1 MQLKLL
7 LTALRPD
14 HVRSP
19 RTIRGCEKLPANTSR
34 GRSPSSKSR
43 FEKEEPGITGL
54 FFGRDSDH
62 NAPGPVMIN
71 EVVLC
76 DP

>member
-1 MQLKLL
+1 MGDDYL
-7 LTALRPD
+7 
-14 HVRSP
+14 
-19 RTIRGCEKLPANTSR
+19 EKD
-34 GRSPSSKSR
+34 
-43 FEKEEPGITGL
+43 PGIAGL

-62 NAPGPVMIN
+62 NVPGLAFID

>member
-1 MQLKLL
+1 MGDDYL
-7 LTALRPD
+7 
-14 HVRSP
+14 
-19 RTIRGCEKLPANTSR
+19 
-34 GRSPSSKSR
+34 
-43 FEKEEPGITGL
+43 EKEPGTAGL

-62 NAPGPVMIN
+62 NAPGLVLIN